1 MSIITFIGSLTLRIK
16 LILLA
21 MLTSTMALIVV
32 SVLTFTNNERENFNE
47 FKESLH
53 IITRVLADR
62 SVVALEFNDT
72 ELATRNLGAVVANR
86 SIFLACIYDI
96 NNEVFATYHPKN
108 IKGMCPSYSIT
119 KKKSLRSTLTIEQ
132 IITSDNRHIG
142 TIVIYANLNQIRKQT
157 IKSIYFS
164 LSTAIL
170 AIIVSF
176 IFALY
181 FQQFISRPIQTLGM
195 TMSDVQK
202 SNDFSI
208 RAKKSSEDE
217 LGNLV
222 DAFNQM
228 LNKIEIDTVA
238 LRSSEEKFRKLS
250 SASPAGIFQMDS
262 NGRIVYANQKCM
274 DIVELSCEMDINSW
288 AKKIH
293 PDDKK
298 NLFVAWQKTLDTG
311 NDFKIEF
318 RFILNNTNIVSVLS
332 QAKALYNNNEI
343 IGFVGSLLDI
353 SDLKIAQSKLEH
365 MALFDPLTNIPNRL
379 HFNNCLN
386 NGVELA
392 IQNNTNLAVLFIDID
407 EFKRINDSLGH
418 DIGDELL
425 KTVAKRIQSS
435 IRPMDLVARLG
446 GDEFIVFISNL
457 DNQSI
462 TDKIAQ
468 KLLNSLRKPIK
479 IHQYEVH
486 ISVSI
491 GISIGPGDSSNS
503 TVLMKNADLA
513 MFQAKALGKDNF
525 QYFSHELNEKILHRV
540 ALEKDIRI
548 ALEEH
553 ELFLVYQPKFCIRSN
568 IFNGFEALLRCK
580 SKNRG
585 FISPAELIPVAEE
598 TGLIVPIGEWIIQAA
613 CKDIKHMLTMGIIP
627 EDGRVAINLSLKQ
640 FKDAHLIENVM
651 AIITSEGVKP
661 QNIEFEITETTLIEN
676 VDSTLKKLN
685 TLKQFGIT
693 IAIDDFGTGY
703 SSLSYLKQLPIDYLK
718 IDRSFISSLP
728 EDNNDSEITA
738 AIIAMSHK
746 LGLSVVA
753 EGVETAEQLAFITT
767 NHCDIAQGFYF
778 GKGETMDDLIKD
790 LDVRPHYYA
799 KSLMM

>member
-1 MSIITFIGSLTLRIK
+1 MSITTFIRSLTLRVK

-21 MLTSTMALIVV
+21 MITSAMALIVV
-32 SVLTFTNNERENFNE
+32 SVLTFTNNERENLQDFQ
-47 FKESLH
+47 ESLH

-72 ELATRNLGAVVANR
+72 ELATRNLGAVEANR

-96 NNEVFATYHPKN
+96 NNEIFAIYRPEN
-108 IKGMCPSYSIT
+108 IKKLCPSRAIINKKTPGITSSIKHIT
-119 KKKSLRSTLTIEQ
+119 
-132 IITSDNRHIG
+132 TSDNTHIG
-142 TIVIYANLNQIRKQT
+142 TIVIYANLNKIREQT

-181 FQQFISRPIQTLGM
+181 FQQFISKPIQILGM

-208 RAKKSSEDE
+208 RAKKNSEDE

-238 LRSSEEKFRKLS
+238 LKSSEEKFRKLS

-262 NGRIVYANQKCM
+262 SGRIVYANKKCM
-274 DIVELSCEMDINSW
+274 DTVELSSDMNINDW

-298 NLFVAWQKTLDTG
+298 NLFIAWQKTLDTG

-318 RFILNNTNIVSVLS
+318 RFILSNTNIVSVIS
-332 QAKALYNNNEI
+332 QAKALHNDSEI

-365 MALFDPLTNIPNRL
+365 MALYDPLTNIPNRL
-379 HFNNCLN
+379 HFNNCLD
-386 NGVELA
+386 NGIERA
-392 IQNNTNLAVLFIDID
+392 IENNTNLAVLFIDID

-457 DNQSI
+457 DNQGI
-462 TDKIAQ
+462 TDRIAHQ
-468 KLLNSLRKPIK
+468 LLNSLRKPIK
-479 IHQYEVH
+479 INQYDVH

-491 GISIGPGDSSNS
+491 GISIGPSDSSDS
-503 TVLMKNADLA
+503 KTLMKNADLA

-540 ALEKDIRI
+540 ALEKDIRV

-553 ELFLVYQPKFCIRSN
+553 ELFLVYQPKFCIRTN
-568 IFNGFEALLRCK
+568 IFIGFEALLRCN
-580 SKNRG
+580 SKIRG
-585 FISPAELIPVAEE
+585 FISPGELIPVAEE
-598 TGLIVPIGEWIIQAA
+598 TGLIVPIGEWVIQAA

-640 FKDAHLIENVM
+640 FKDANLIENVM
-651 AIITSEGVKP
+651 AIITSEGVNP

-738 AIIAMSHK
+738 AIIVMSHK

-753 EGVETAEQLAFITT
+753 EGVETAEQLAFITK
-767 NHCDIAQGFYF
+767 NHCDIAQGYYF
-778 GKGETMDDLIKD
+778 GKGETMDALIKD
-790 LDVRPHYYA
+790 VDARPHYYA
-799 KSLMM
+799 KNLMT

>member
-1 MSIITFIGSLTLRIK
+1 MSITTFIRSLTLRIK

-21 MLTSTMALIVV
+21 MITSAMALIVV
-32 SVLTFTNNERENFNE
+32 SVLTFTNNERENLHDFQ
-47 FKESLH
+47 ESLH

-72 ELATRNLGAVVANR
+72 ELATRNLGAVEANR

-96 NNEVFATYHPKN
+96 NNEIFATYRPEN
-108 IKGMCPSYSIT
+108 IKNLCPSRAIIS
-119 KKKSLRSTLTIEQ
+119 KKIPRSTSSIEH
-132 IITSDNRHIG
+132 IITSDNTHIG
-142 TIVIYANLNQIRKQT
+142 TIVIYANLNKIREQT

-181 FQQFISRPIQTLGM
+181 FQQFISKPIQTLGM

-208 RAKKSSEDE
+208 RAKKNSEDE

-238 LRSSEEKFRKLS
+238 LKSSEEKFRKLS

-262 NGRIVYANQKCM
+262 NGRIVYANKKCM
-274 DIVELSCEMDINSW
+274 DTVELSSDMNINDW

-298 NLFVAWQKTLDTG
+298 NLLIAWQKTLDSG
-311 NDFKIEF
+311 DDFKIEF
-318 RFILNNTNIVSVLS
+318 RFILGNTNIVSVLS
-332 QAKALYNNNEI
+332 QAKALYNDNEI

-365 MALFDPLTNIPNRL
+365 MALYDPLTNIPNRL
-379 HFNNCLN
+379 HFNNCLD
-386 NGVELA
+386 NGIERA
-392 IQNNTNLAVLFIDID
+392 IESNTNLAVLFIDID

-435 IRPMDLVARLG
+435 IRPMDVVARLG
-446 GDEFIVFISNL
+446 GDEFIVFISDL
-457 DNQSI
+457 DNQDI
-462 TDKIAQ
+462 TDRIAHQ
-468 KLLNSLRKPIK
+468 LLNSLREPIK
-479 IHQYEVH
+479 INQYDVH

-491 GISIGPGDSSNS
+491 GISIGPSDSSDS
-503 TVLMKNADLA
+503 KTLMKNADLA
-513 MFQAKALGKDNF
+513 MFQAKALGKNNF

-540 ALEKDIRI
+540 ALEKDIRV

-553 ELFLVYQPKFCIRSN
+553 EFFLVYQPKFCIRTN
-568 IFNGFEALLRCK
+568 IFIGFEALLRCN
-580 SKNRG
+580 SKTRG
-585 FISPAELIPVAEE
+585 FISPVELIPVAEE
-598 TGLIVPIGEWIIQAA
+598 IGLIVPIGEWVIQAA

-627 EDGRVAINLSLKQ
+627 ANGRVAINLSLKQ
-640 FKDAHLIENVM
+640 FKDANLIENVM
-651 AIITSEGVKP
+651 TIITSEGVNP

-676 VDSTLKKLN
+676 VGSTLKKLN
-685 TLKQFGIT
+685 ILKQFGIT

-753 EGVETAEQLAFITT
+753 EGVETAEQLAFITK
-767 NHCDIAQGFYF
+767 NHCDIAQGYYF
-778 GKGETMDDLIKD
+778 GKGETMDALIKD
-790 LDVRPHYYA
+790 VDARPHYYA
-799 KSLMM
+799 KSLMV

>member
-1 MSIITFIGSLTLRIK
+1 MSIITFIRSLTLRVK

-21 MLTSTMALIVV
+21 MIASTMALTVV
-32 SVLTFTNNERENFNE
+32 SVLTFTNNERKNFQE
-47 FKESLH
+47 FEESLH
-53 IITRVLADR
+53 IITKVLADR
-62 SVVALEFNDT
+62 SVVALEFNDAD
-72 ELATRNLGAVVANR
+72 LAIRNLSAVEANR

-96 NNEVFATYHPKN
+96 NDKIFSEYRPKK
-108 IKGMCPSYSIT
+108 IKNTCQNHAVNNKSIP
-119 KKKSLRSTLTIEQ
+119 KSISSVER
-132 IITSDNRHIG
+132 IITSDNTNIG
-142 TIVIYANLNQIRKQT
+142 TIVIHANLHQIREQT

-176 IFALY
+176 LFALY
-181 FQQFISRPIQTLGM
+181 FQQFISKPIHKLGI
-195 TMSDVQK
+195 TMSNVQK

-208 RAKKSSEDE
+208 RAQKNSDDE
-217 LGNLV
+217 LGKLV

-228 LNKIEIDTVA
+228 LNKIEIDTLA
-238 LRSSEEKFRKLS
+238 LKSNEEKFRTLS
-250 SASPAGIFQMDS
+250 SASPAGIFQMDGK
-262 NGRIVYANQKCM
+262 GRIVYANQKCM
-274 DIVELSCEMDINSW
+274 EVVELSSDIDINNW

-298 NLFVAWQKTLDTG
+298 NLFIAWQKTLDTG

-318 RFILNNTNIVSVLS
+318 RFILSNSSIVSVIS
-332 QAKALYNNNEI
+332 QAKALYSNGKI
-343 IGFVGSLLDI
+343 TGFVGSLLDI

-365 MALFDPLTNIPNRL
+365 MALYDPLTNIPNRL
-379 HFNNCLN
+379 HFNNCLD
-386 NGVELA
+386 NGVERA
-392 IQNNTNLAVLFIDID
+392 IQRNTNLAVLFIDID

-435 IRPMDLVARLG
+435 IRPMDVVARLG
-446 GDEFIVFISNL
+446 GDEFIVFISDLN
-457 DNQSI
+457 NQDI
-462 TDKIAQ
+462 TDRIAHQ
-468 KLLNSLRKPIK
+468 LLENLRKPIK
-479 IHQYEVH
+479 INQYDVH

-491 GISIGPGDSSNS
+491 GISIGPGDSSDS
-503 TVLMKNADLA
+503 KTLMKNADLA
-513 MFQAKALGKDNF
+513 MFQAKALGKNNF
-525 QYFSHELNEKILHRV
+525 QYFSHELNEKILHRI

-553 ELFLVYQPKFCIRSN
+553 ELFLVYQPKFCIQSN
-568 IFNGFEALLRCK
+568 IFFGFEALLRCN
-580 SKNRG
+580 SKTRG
-585 FISPAELIPVAEE
+585 FISPVELIPVAEE
-598 TGLIVPIGEWIIQAA
+598 TGLIVPIGEWVIQAA
-613 CKDIKHMLTMGIIP
+613 CKDIKKMLAMGIIP
-627 EDGRVAINLSLKQ
+627 KNGRIAINLSLKQ
-640 FKDAHLIENVM
+640 FKDANLIDNVIT
-651 AIITSEGVKP
+651 IITSEGVNP

-685 TLKQFGIT
+685 ILKEFGIT

-746 LGLSVVA
+746 LGLCVVA
-753 EGVETAEQLAFITT
+753 EGVETAEQLTFITK
-767 NHCDIAQGFYF
+767 NHCDIAQGYYF
-778 GKGETMDDLIKD
+778 GKGETMDALIKD
-790 LDVRPHYYA
+790 LDIRPHYYA